1 MAAPPMQ
8 KAASQVPPAAGV
20 TRWEAGPGFEP
31 GSSRIIGT
39 DGLLAPEIDRTKP
52 DAPDAPFS
60 GLRDELV
67 TDVCRK
73 FYGAPRQARRR
84 SSRPQPNDHGSIGPP

>member
-8 KAASQVPPAAGV
+8 KAASQVPPAG
-20 TRWEAGPGFEP
+20 RRHSMGRRGPGFEP

-39 DGLLAPEIDRTKP
+39 DGLPAPEIDRTKP
-52 DAPDAPFS
+52 DAPGALFS

-67 TDVCRK
+67 TKVCRK

-84 SSRPQPNDHGSIGPP
+84 SSRPQPYDHGSIGL